1 MIIVIGDSSENQAG
15 KDAFA
20 TIFLLQINISNATYF
35 VIHMAIKKKVYEE
48 NIARGR
54 QNRAIP
60 NNWAGANNANRN
72 RQVQNDNGMQGYQV
86 PMNRGVIQQN
96 TQNNLNRIYKFASI
110 SKDRQGEE

>member
-1 MIIVIGDSSENQAG
+1 
-15 KDAFA
+15 
-20 TIFLLQINISNATYF
+20 
-35 VIHMAIKKKVYEE
+35 MALKKKLYQE

>member
-1 MIIVIGDSSENQAG
+1 MILIGGSSENHIRKQ
-15 KDAFA
+15 AFA
-20 TIFLLQINISNATYF
+20 TIFFLQINISNATYF
-35 VIHMAIKKKVYEE
+35 VVHMALKKKLYQE

-60 NNWAGANNANRN
+60 NNLAGANDANRN
-72 RQVQNDNGMQGYQV
+72 HQVQNDNGMQGYQV